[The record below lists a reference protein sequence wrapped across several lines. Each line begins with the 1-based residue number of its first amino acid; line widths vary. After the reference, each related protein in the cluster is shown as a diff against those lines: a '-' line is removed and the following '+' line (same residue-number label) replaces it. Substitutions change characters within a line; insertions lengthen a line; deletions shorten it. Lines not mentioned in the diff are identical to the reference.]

1 MKMNAIKA
9 ESIGI
14 SFKAS
19 RRGKAN
25 LQDVVAGMFGNK
37 QDKAG
42 TFWALR
48 GISFKLE
55 RGEILGIVGRNGSGK
70 STLLRTIGGIYS
82 PDEGRIEVHGKVST
96 LFSTTAGFQPELSG
110 IENIYLNGILLGL
123 SSKEV
128 DELLDSIVDFAELGN
143 FINMPVRTYSSGMYA
158 RLGFSI
164 AVNVKGDILLIDE
177 ILGAGDAK
185 FNQKARQK
193 MEELLREGRTIVLA
207 SHNMD
212 VLNKFADKVIWLDQG
227 KAVAQGQPEEVIP
240 QYLSS

>member
-1 MKMNAIKA
+1 MNAIKA
-9 ESIGI
+9 ENLGI

-70 STLLRTIGGIYS
+70 STLLRAIGGIYS

-96 LFSTTAGFQPELSG
+96 LFSTTVGFQPELSG

-212 VLNKFADKVIWLDQG
+212 VLSRFADKVIWLDQG

>member
-1 MKMNAIKA
+1 MNAIKA
-9 ESIGI
+9 ENLGI
-14 SFKAS
+14 SFKTN
-19 RRGKAN
+19 RRRKAN

-55 RGEILGIVGRNGSGK
+55 KGEILGIVGRNGSGK

-143 FINMPVRTYSSGMYA
+143 FINMPVRTYSSGMY
-158 RLGFSI
+158 S
-164 AVNVKGDILLIDE
+164 V
-177 ILGAGDAK
+177 
-185 FNQKARQK
+185 
-193 MEELLREGRTIVLA
+193 TYP
-207 SHNMD
+207 
-212 VLNKFADKVIWLDQG
+212 
-227 KAVAQGQPEEVIP
+227 VA
-240 QYLSS
+240 

>member
-1 MKMNAIKA
+1 MKMNTIEA
-9 ESIGI
+9 ENLGI

-55 RGEILGIVGRNGSGK
+55 KGEILGIVGRNGSGK

-185 FNQKARQK
+185 FNQKTRQK

-212 VLNKFADKVIWLDQG
+212 VLSKFADRVIWLDQG
-227 KAVAQGQPEEVIP
+227 KAVAQGRPEEVIP
-240 QYLSS
+240 QYLGS

>member
-9 ESIGI
+9 ENLGI
-14 SFKAS
+14 SFKTN

-70 STLLRTIGGIYS
+70 STLLRAIGGIYS

-96 LFSTTAGFQPELSG
+96 LFSTTVGFQPELSG

-207 SHNMD
+207 SHN
-212 VLNKFADKVIWLDQG
+212 
-227 KAVAQGQPEEVIP
+227 
-240 QYLSS
+240 